1 MWESFLVDEWHQV
14 VEAMIA
20 AALLYAFV
28 ILSVRVS
35 GKRSTSQMNNFD
47 WVVTVAIGS
56 LMASGILLQDV
67 SLFESMAAIGTLL
80 GLQFLLTWVILRWE
94 AMEELVRADPRL
106 LFHDG
111 EFLWSAMRRERVC
124 KQEVLSAIRANGMRD
139 LDEVQSVILETN
151 ASLSVLPRPKEEDEP
166 GRRALQDVHGISVDS

>member
-1 MWESFLVDEWHQV
+1 MWESFLIDDWHQIVRAV
-14 VEAMIA
+14 VS

-56 LMASGILLQDV
+56 LMASGILLKDV
-67 SLFESMAAIGTLL
+67 SLLESMIAIATLL
-80 GLQFLLTWVILRWE
+80 GLQFLLTWAMLRWQPLE
-94 AMEELVRADPRL
+94 DLVRADPRL
-106 LFHDG
+106 LFHEG
-111 EFLWSAMRRERVC
+111 EFLWEAMRRERVC

-139 LDEVQSVILETN
+139 LDEVQCVILETN
-151 ASLSVLPRPKEEDEP
+151 ASLSVLPRPEGDG
-166 GRRALQDVHGISVDS
+166 GRRALQDVHGINIES